1 MTQSNLK
8 TAEPDVS
15 SLEADIGLRLKKM
28 RKARN
33 LTISELAALAGVS
46 AGTIS
51 QIERNLTNPTIRM
64 LEQLRQVFNVPLTF
78 FLEGEEVQ
86 TPGIEHYIRRENDR
100 PHFHVG
106 KGKIAKSL
114 LSPPGD
120 YDIKFMII
128 DVPAGTRSEQMLI
141 GDGEKAGLLL
151 NGELTLEIE
160 DDHAVLYPGD
170 SFQFKS
176 NLLHNVFNHT
186 LLESRVLW
194 IMLVQPD
201 KHL

>member
-1 MTQSNLK
+1 MTNGNLK
-8 TAEPDVS
+8 RAEPDIS

-64 LEQLRQVFNVPLTF
+64 LEQLRQVFNVPLTT
-78 FLEGEEVQ
+78 FLEGEAEAAR
-86 TPGIEHYIRRENDR
+86 GIEHYIRREPDR

-106 KGKIAKSL
+106 KTGIAKSL
-114 LSPPGD
+114 LSPQGD

-128 DVPAGTRSEQMLI
+128 DVPAQARSEQMLV
-141 GDGEKAGLLL
+141 GDGEKAGLLIS
-151 NGELTLEIE
+151 GELTLEI
-160 DDHAVLYPGD
+160 DDDKAVLYPGD

-186 LLESRVLW
+186 DVQAQVLW
-194 IMLVQPD
+194 IMLIQPD